1 MGRTVAVI
9 LVLTLAACG
18 SAAVDPKAEI
28 QTAIDDYLSA
38 RTDLALDNLTV
49 SVDTIEIDQDTA
61 QAGVTIAASNDP
73 AAKMQMA
80 YDLVKRSGRWRVK
93 APESA
98 ADPHGAAPPT
108 AGGGVL
114 PPRHPPTGSPPPG
127 APGTNLPPDHPPL
140 EGGESAP
147 DPHANIPM

>member
-9 LVLTLAACG
+9 LVLALAACG
-18 SAAVDPKAEI
+18 GAAVDPKAQI
-28 QTAIDDYLSA
+28 QTAIENYLSD
-38 RTDLALDNLTV
+38 RTDLTLGNMTV

-61 QAGVTIAASNDP
+61 QAGVTISASNDP
-73 AAKMQMA
+73 EAKMQMA

-93 APESA
+93 APESV

-108 AGGGVL
+108 AGGGAL
-114 PPRHPPTGSPPPG
+114 PPGHPPTGSPPPG
-127 APGTNLPPDHPPL
+127 APGTNLPPGHPPL
-140 EGGESAP
+140 EGGEPAP